1 VVMQLR
7 KKWLVWSALAV
18 IGVLL
23 AYAWIDGGRRPLH
36 EVSVSVPVPEMPR

>member
-1 VVMQLR
+1 MQLR

-23 AYAWIDGGRRPLH
+23 AYAWIDGGRRPLR
-36 EVSVSVPVPEMPR
+36 EVSESVPVPEIPR